1 MMILI
6 ALAFSSL
13 IYAEN
18 SEFLTKVKE
27 QVSKGYT
34 WEYVG
39 YTETDGKNPSL
50 IINEETNPHI
60 YWQLRKPQK

>member
-1 MMILI
+1 MQRIP
-6 ALAFSSL
+6 
-13 IYAEN
+13 
-18 SEFLTKVKE
+18 EFLTKVKE